1 MTDQSD
7 VAKLRRAALNLL
19 ARRDYSR
26 HEMANK
32 LLRKAALLQQGEA
45 KQGGA
50 KASGRN
56 RAEAQAQIQ
65 AAQKQYDDLGFD
77 NDDLESDLGISIS
90 ASIKT
95 DRAGPK
101 AFAAATTATTPHK
114 NTDFAKGED
123 PHLKDEL
130 NSEKDTCVDIS
141 HHVEPVLDWLTE
153 LNFLND
159 NRFVEAYIRY
169 GIGRGHGLM
178 RIRQDLQRK
187 GIEQTLLADALESLE
202 ADWFELAADLRQR
215 RFGVSPPKSE
225 QKERARQMRFLQYR
239 GFSLDQCFYALS
251 REPDNDH

>member
-1 MTDQSD
+1 MTDNSD

-32 LLRKAALLQQGEA
+32 LLRKAILLQVS
-45 KQGGA
+45 K
-50 KASGRN
+50 
-56 RAEAQAQIQ
+56 AEASKKCDKKTLTQQRR
-65 AAQKQYDDLGFD
+65 YDDLGFD
-77 NDDLESDLGISIS
+77 DDDLESNLGIEID
-90 ASIKT
+90 ADT
-95 DRAGPK
+95 DAESNKSSNSTSRKSGKLSDTENKLTKETLVAKDVKANIEAGI
-101 AFAAATTATTPHK
+101 AQEEG
-114 NTDFAKGED
+114 DSD
-123 PHLKDEL
+123 DV
-130 NSEKDTCVDIS
+130 SV
-141 HHVEPVLDWLTE
+141 HVEPVLNWLTE

-159 NRFVEAYIRY
+159 HRFVEAYIRY

-187 GIEQTLLADALESLE
+187 GIDKSLLADALESLE
-202 ADWFELAADLRQR
+202 TDWFELAADLRQR

-251 REPDNDH
+251 RESADD

>member
-1 MTDQSD
+1 MTDNSD

-32 LLRKAALLQQGEA
+32 LLRKATLLQVS
-45 KQGGA
+45 K
-50 KASGRN
+50 
-56 RAEAQAQIQ
+56 AEASKKCDKKTLTQHSR
-65 AAQKQYDDLGFD
+65 YDDLGFD
-77 NDDLESDLGISIS
+77 DDDLESNLGIEIDADTDAESSNGTS
-90 ASIKT
+90 ARYSKKSGKLSST
-95 DRAGPK
+95 EN
-101 AFAAATTATTPHK
+101 TATKETLV
-114 NTDFAKGED
+114 AKDVKANIEAGIAQEEGGSD
-123 PHLKDEL
+123 DV
-130 NSEKDTCVDIS
+130 SV
-141 HHVEPVLDWLTE
+141 HVEPVLNWLTE

-159 NRFVEAYIRY
+159 HRFVEAYIRY

-187 GIEQTLLADALESLE
+187 GIDKSLLADALESLE
-202 ADWFELAADLRQR
+202 TDWFELAADLRQR

-251 REPDNDH
+251 RESADD